1 MTAEN
6 FFRTFLVVAV
16 IGLAR
21 ALHYGVKKWVLHK
34 WKPRLNRSAKKYWR
48 WERPF
53 WVLVSAGLATIW
65 IFAATRGTNVE
76 NGLWPF
82 MLGAGMFVLVAVVYE
97 KLMEA
102 ARCKMAEY
110 TRRRLPGY
118 IRRNR
123 HEAYLRRME
132 NCSAAQAKAAILDAG
147 LCTTEDAVSVVM
159 AVGPEATDPYADV
172 ELDPEDAED
181 WEESDQK
188 LSVTGM
194 LAEGV
199 RQFMERP
206 SEPAEIVEMPV
217 GVRELKPE
225 PESEPESAAV
235 AETIVQSERAEVLK
249 VIVPFKEREKVLQ
262 YLPVGGC
269 RPTM

>member
-1 MTAEN
+1 MTAEK
-6 FFRTFLVVAV
+6 FFRTCFLVVAV

-34 WKPRLNRSAKKYWR
+34 WRPRLNRSAKKYWR
-48 WERPF
+48 WERLF

-159 AVGPEATDPYADV
+159 AVA
-172 ELDPEDAED
+172 
-181 WEESDQK
+181 DQK

-235 AETIVQSERAEVLK
+235 AETIVQSERAEALK